1 LIGVDVVPR
10 HKNGGGDGFCH
21 VSSEDSMV

>member
-10 HKNGGGDGFCH
+10 HIDGGGDGFCH